1 MFYIII
7 SFFYIVLFLLS
18 SLYFHFRSPIRFTFT
33 FKILFDLVLHLLF
46 YLVSV
51 LLYLL
56 SFLVLFFPGN
66 LLCQKCWVM
75 TNSFI
80 LCPPYTYIK
89 TGFIF
94 LYYIFFNS
102 CFNLLSVFSLQSI
115 AEPMSSKHCSR
126 CLFWPKFLLLALNLA
141 RNETWVVPRTCS
153 LQWCVEVLSTFKKCC
168 IINFWLF

>member
-80 LCPPYTYIK
+80 LCPPIHISKQVLFFYIK
-89 TGFIF
+89 FSLIAVLTCYLYF
-94 LYYIFFNS
+94 LYNLLLSPCLQNIVAGVFSGQNS
-102 CFNLLSVFSLQSI
+102 CCWPWTWQEMRPGLFQEHALCNGVLRCCQPLRSV
-115 AEPMSSKHCSR
+115 
-126 CLFWPKFLLLALNLA
+126 
-141 RNETWVVPRTCS
+141 V
-153 LQWCVEVLSTFKKCC
+153 
-168 IINFWLF
+168 